1 MNIEEWMEY
10 NVLCPICGE
19 RFKDTTYLGFLFTP
33 PVVMCEVCAKQLA
46 EMSCFSG
53 TLFKPWKVEE

>member
-1 MNIEEWMEY
+1 MNTEEWMEH

-33 PVVMCEVCAKQLA
+33 PVVMCRVCAEHFA
-46 EMSCFSG
+46 EKSCYSG
-53 TLFKPWKVEE
+53 LLFVPWKVKG